1 MKYILGQ
8 MVSVPRYNVQYGE
21 ITGIHI
27 YDREKGDSVNSI
39 DYDISFYS
47 DGCWFRESYSE
58 EHLEE

>member
-1 MKYILGQ
+1 MRYTIGQ
-8 MVSVPRYNVQYGE
+8 MVSVPKYSVQYGE

-27 YDREKGDSVNSI
+27 YNRDKGDSVNCV

-58 EHLEE
+58 EHIEE